1 MGKGGFEIETPWYH
15 HKKDALTMIPEFA
28 VIGHPNEGK
37 SSVVSTLTEN
47 DRIKVSRFP
56 GETIISKPYTV
67 KIDGQDI
74 IRFIDTPGFQVP
86 RQTLA
91 WFRAYAGPQE
101 NMLHAFIEDHK
112 NDEFFSDECEL
123 LSPVAGGAGIIYV
136 VDGSRPVREDDLAE
150 MEILRLSGRPR
161 IAIINSKSTE
171 QDYTSEWK
179 QEFLKQFNAV
189 RVFNSNT
196 AGFSDRMK
204 MLESLKVIDQDWE
217 SALTKVIRVFRLDWQ
232 KRNRLA
238 AGYISEAL
246 ETSLTHKES
255 HPISA
260 NDDRDKINKEL
271 SGAYRKKLSRLE
283 SGLFKKIR
291 DLYKHHLYDHHL
303 PEHSILQH
311 DLFSSQTWELL
322 GLTKRQLAAA
332 GAVAGGTMGAVIDTA
347 AAGITFGVFSA
358 IGGVLGA
365 GSTLIGAGR
374 LSKKKIPG
382 LNLGGDKLQVGPN
395 KNPQFLYIL
404 MDRIL
409 IYYSHII
416 NRPHGRRDKEPGAVK
431 DSVSGKGYSS
441 GFSQEQKKI
450 CNNFLKSVTSYS
462 PVKGKKAVSDF
473 NSMMES
479 VLNRMSN

>member
-1 MGKGGFEIETPWYH
+1 
-15 HKKDALTMIPEFA
+15 MIPEFA

-56 GETIISKPYTV
+56 GETVVSKPYTV
-67 KIDGQDI
+67 KIDGREI

-86 RQTLA
+86 KQTLA
-91 WFRAYAGPQE
+91 WFKSFSGEQE
-101 NMLHAFIEDHK
+101 KILQTFIETHK
-112 NDEFFSDECEL
+112 DDPFFTDECEL
-123 LSPVAGGAGIIYV
+123 LTPVANGAGIIYV
-136 VDGSRPVREDDLAE
+136 VDGSRPVRDDDLAE
-150 MEILRLSGRPR
+150 MEILRLCGRPR
-161 IAIINSKSTE
+161 IAIINSKSKD
-171 QDYTSEWK
+171 QDYTAEWK

-204 MLESLKVIDQDWE
+204 MLESLKVIDQEWE
-217 SALTKVIRVFRLDWQ
+217 SALTNVIQAFKQDWQ

-238 AGYISEAL
+238 AAYISDTL
-246 ETSLTHKES
+246 EVCLTHKVSQQVQER
-255 HPISA
+255 
-260 NDDRDKINKEL
+260 DDREKIKQEL
-271 SGAYRKKLSRLE
+271 TRAYQKKLSTLE
-283 SGLFKKIR
+283 TGLFKKIR

-311 DLFSSQTWELL
+311 DLFSSETWELL
-322 GLTKRQLAAA
+322 GLTKQQLAAA
-332 GAVAGGTMGAVIDTA
+332 GAIAGGTVGAVIDTA

-365 GSTLIGAGR
+365 GSTLLGAGR
-374 LSKKKIPG
+374 LSEKKIPG
-382 LNLGGDKLQVGPN
+382 VNLGGNKLLVGPN

-416 NRPHGRRDKEPGAVK
+416 NRPHGKRNQGKNEPDIPASK
-431 DSVSGKGYSS
+431 KGYSA
-441 GFSQEQKKI
+441 GFSQAQKKV
-450 CNNFLKSVTSYS
+450 CNLFLKSVTSS
-462 PVKGKKAVSDF
+462 STKKKKAVSDF
-473 NSMMES
+473 ASMMES
-479 VLNRMSN
+479 VLNSHDLNA